1 MKPSTTIFLLSSL
14 LLLPIPAPLVLAA
27 TNFIELE
34 VSFYGSTL
42 GIPDSTAYVQVPI
55 SNRSVV
61 PATCTDLPLT
71 AYNATLLP
79 QDPPVEVECYLL
91 GLPCRDVVG
100 TISTE
105 DIFIKLLNPARAV
118 QCYPE

>member
-1 MKPSTTIFLLSSL
+1 MLPLSSL
-14 LLLPIPAPLVLAA
+14 LLLPIPIPLILAA
-27 TNFIELE
+27 ATFVDLE

-42 GIPDSTAYVQVPI
+42 GIPDSTASVQVPI
-55 SNRSVV
+55 GNRSVV

-105 DIFIKLLNPARAV
+105 DTFIKLLNPARAV